1 MTTVDFASPQGKQ
14 LIKNLYAYSFTLFN
28 RLYKK
33 EINERGKSFKDY
45 VTDALEKHLRGKDG
59 YNPEKSS
66 LEYYLKKY
74 VIRQQLFNDL
84 PADVKKLYAQKVDK
98 DDVLIES
105 NIINEAKVVQ
115 INTETQFEAV
125 LPEHDKELLHNELQK
140 EIANDEI
147 AQKIYIAITNE
158 KFNLSDRAEI
168 CEAFNIE
175 LKDFDNA
182 RRRFITI
189 LRRVAIRLDL

>member
-28 RLYKK
+28 QLYKK
-33 EINERGKSFKDY
+33 EVNERGKSFKDY

-84 PADVKKLYAQKVDK
+84 PSDIKKAYAKKIDK
-98 DDVLIES
+98 DDVLVES
-105 NIINEAKVVQ
+105 HII
-115 INTETQFEAV
+115 FEARGNEESSDSQHEPI
-125 LPEHDKELLHNELQK
+125 LDAHDTELLHNELQK
-140 EIANDEI
+140 EIANDSI
-147 AQKIYIAITNE
+147 VQKIYLAITHE
-158 KFNLSDRAEI
+158 KFNLGDRAEI

-182 RRRFITI
+182 RRRFTTI
-189 LRRVAIRLDL
+189 LKRVATRLDL